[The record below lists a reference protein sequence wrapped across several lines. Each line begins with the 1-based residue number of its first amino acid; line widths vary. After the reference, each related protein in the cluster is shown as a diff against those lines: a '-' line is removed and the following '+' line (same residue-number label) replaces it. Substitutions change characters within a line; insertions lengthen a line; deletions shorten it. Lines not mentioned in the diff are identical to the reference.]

1 LHGKKLKGTCGC
13 LLFFATVHMGYLTKP
28 NSQNVRGHAMSTHQ
42 EIDQRSLALHRLV
55 AERVMHDPALFEKAR
70 MTLARWRRTVCIAS
84 QPYLEEWERLM
95 NKGVEACLSV
105 AVEDSQR
112 AAALRQSSPF
122 SGVLTNRE
130 RFLFLKQWRSDHEA
144 Q

>member
-1 LHGKKLKGTCGC
+1 
-13 LLFFATVHMGYLTKP
+13 MEYLAKP
-28 NSQNVRGHAMSTHQ
+28 NRQNIRRHSMRTHQ

-55 AERVMHDPALFEKAR
+55 AERIMRDPALFEKAR
-70 MTLARWRRTVCIAS
+70 LTLARWRRTVCVAS

-95 NKGVEACLSV
+95 NQGIEACLSV

-122 SGVLTNRE
+122 AGVLTNRE
-130 RFLFLKQWRSDHEA
+130 RFACLKQWRNDHEA